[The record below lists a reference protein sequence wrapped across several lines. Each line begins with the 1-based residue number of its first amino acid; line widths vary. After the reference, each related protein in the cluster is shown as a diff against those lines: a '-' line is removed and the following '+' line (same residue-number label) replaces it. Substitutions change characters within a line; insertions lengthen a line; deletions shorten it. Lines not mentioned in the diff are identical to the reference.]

1 MENSYIVVFIV
12 FIFAFAAFLCLVCFL
27 SDKIIK
33 FYYDKKD
40 AKRRKEHPKLY
51 QLFDELD
58 EKSLKHTH
66 HHNEEIGPRK
76 RKIDALLKNLQ
87 YLPAD
92 ELAHREKELEE
103 IRQELYAE
111 MRINAALEKEVQEMR
126 DKIKVYVKNNDLKW
140 AMDWGWK

>member
-1 MENSYIVVFIV
+1 MENSCVVFIV
-12 FIFAFAAFLCLVCFL
+12 FIFALAAILCLVCFL

-58 EKSLKHTH
+58 EKSLKQTRHR
-66 HHNEEIGPRK
+66 NEEVGPRK

-92 ELAHREKELEE
+92 ELANREKELEE

-111 MRINAALEKEVQEMR
+111 MQLNETLEKEVQEMR
-126 DKIKVYVKNNDLKW
+126 DKIKVYVKSNDLKW
-140 AMDWGWK
+140 AMSWGWK